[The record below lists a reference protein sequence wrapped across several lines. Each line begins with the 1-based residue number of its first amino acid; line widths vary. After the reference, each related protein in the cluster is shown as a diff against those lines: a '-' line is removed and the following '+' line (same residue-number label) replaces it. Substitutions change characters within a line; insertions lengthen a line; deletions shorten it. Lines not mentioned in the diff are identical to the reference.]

1 MPPKTN
7 RNQTKLLIM
16 GYYIDLE
23 KITIDD
29 YRIKLRSAYLSP
41 GRMILKEKLDERFG
55 YFKSIGIKNVKELIE
70 LIRKKDKFA
79 ELSKVD
85 SLSGDYLTV
94 LLRELNSTLPK
105 PNKLAD
111 FVGIS
116 KNTFDNLEKAGITN
130 TEKLYDKVLKKSDRQ
145 KLADSLGID
154 PQDIMELTRLA
165 DLSRIKWVG
174 VTYAQMLYALGVD
187 TVKKVSETD
196 PVDLHAR
203 INKMIKENNIFKGA
217 IGLNDVKILIES
229 AKELPLD
236 IEY

>member
-1 MPPKTN
+1 
-7 RNQTKLLIM
+7 M
-16 GYYIDLE
+16 G
-23 KITIDD
+23 
-29 YRIKLRSAYLSP
+29 
-41 GRMILKEKLDERFG
+41 
-55 YFKSIGIKNVKELIE
+55 
-70 LIRKKDKFA
+70 
-79 ELSKVD
+79 
-85 SLSGDYLTV
+85 
-94 LLRELNSTLPK
+94 ELNSTLPK

-116 KNTFDNLEKAGITN
+116 KNTIDKLEKAGITN

-145 KLADSLGID
+145 KLEDSLGID
-154 PQDIMELTRLA
+154 LQDIMELTRLA

-187 TVKKVSETD
+187 TVKKVSESD

-203 INKMIKENNIFKGA
+203 INQMIKENNIFKGA

-229 AKELPLD
+229 AKELSLD

>member
-1 MPPKTN
+1 
-7 RNQTKLLIM
+7 M

-111 FVGIS
+111 FAGIS

-130 TEKLYDKVLKKSDRQ
+130 TEKLYDKVLRKSDRQ

-174 VTYAQMLYALGVD
+174 VTYAQMLYASGVD

-196 PVDLHAR
+196 SVDLHAR
-203 INKMIKENNIFKGA
+203 INQMIKENNIFKGA

-229 AKELPLD
+229 ANELPLD

>member
-1 MPPKTN
+1 
-7 RNQTKLLIM
+7 M

-29 YRIKLRSAYLSP
+29 YRIKLESAYLPPS
-41 GRMILKEKLDERFG
+41 RMILKEKLDERFG
-55 YFKSIGIKNVKELIE
+55 YLKSIGIKNVKELI
-70 LIRKKDKFA
+70 LLLKKKDKFA

-85 SLSGDYLTV
+85 CLSDDYLTI

-116 KNTFDNLEKAGITN
+116 KNTIHKLEKIEIKN
-130 TEKLYDKVLKKSDRQ
+130 TEKLYDRVIKKSDR
-145 KLADSLGID
+145 KELADSTGID
-154 PQDIMELTRLA
+154 YQDILELTKLT

-174 VTYAQMLYALGVD
+174 VTYAQMLCDLGVD
-187 TVKKVSETD
+187 TVEKVSKSD
-196 PVDLHAR
+196 PIDLHAR
-203 INKMIKENNIFKGA
+203 INQMIKENNIFKGA
-217 IGLNDVKILIES
+217 IGLNDVKILVE
-229 AKELPLD
+229 AANELPLD